1 MPNPITYG
9 LEDCCWSGVTYCV
22 FNEPPTLS
30 AEFNVTLLKLATLL
44 VLASISAVVV
54 VVVVVVDVVD
64 EVEDVGGGRA
74 KLVGAC
80 VGPIVTFNKVGDAVG
95 STEGAEDPVGC
106 DVGLIGDKVIST
118 VGAAVGLTGDP
129 VGELDGVEVGD
140 KETLAAVGAHV
151 GETVGALDGAGV
163 PVGATLG
170 VKVSKKNVGAEVF

>member
-1 MPNPITYG
+1 M
-9 LEDCCWSGVTYCV
+9 
-22 FNEPPTLS
+22 
-30 AEFNVTLLKLATLL
+30 KLATLL

-54 VVVVVVDVVD
+54 VVVVVDVVV

-80 VGPIVTFNKVGDAVG
+80 DGPKVTFNKVGDAVG

-151 GETVGALDGAGV
+151 GETVGAPDGAGV
-163 PVGATLG
+163 PVGAALG
-170 VKVSKKNVGAEVF
+170 VKVSKKNVGAAVF